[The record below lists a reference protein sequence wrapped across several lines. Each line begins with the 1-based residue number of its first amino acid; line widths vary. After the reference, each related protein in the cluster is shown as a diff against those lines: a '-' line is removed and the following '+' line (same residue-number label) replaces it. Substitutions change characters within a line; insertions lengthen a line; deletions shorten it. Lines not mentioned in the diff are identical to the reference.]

1 MVMDLLQKENKY
13 TMEELCQ
20 VRTDVNTLGPFRKLS
35 GSAFDPTQAKRLRL
49 YGYQNFLKYLMKPL
63 TNLLP

>member
-1 MVMDLLQKENKY
+1 
-13 TMEELCQ
+13 MEELCQ